1 LGYIEFANYISKK
14 SLVEGDMNE
23 RKRNILIKKKLN
35 KNFNNRLIII
45 DEIHNIRM
53 SDDNKDK
60 RVANELQKLVDNVDY
75 LRLLLLSGTPMYNS
89 YKEIIWLINL
99 MNKIDKRS
107 TIEIRDVFNSDGSF
121 KTDDNGKEIGREL
134 LERKATGYISF
145 VRGENPYTFPY
156 RIYPGDFDLSR
167 TFKDDKYQLPTRQI
181 NGRNIPDIQW
191 MEYTQKILQK

>member
-1 LGYIEFANYISKK
+1 
-14 SLVEGDMNE
+14 MNE

-156 RIYPGDFDLSR
+156 RIFPSIFS
-167 TFKDDKYQLPTRQI
+167 PT
-181 NGRNIPDIQW
+181 
-191 MEYTQKILQK
+191 KSILNMDE